1 MRLILSPAKNT
12 RSARAEG
19 LDLTVPPF
27 REKTEGLAEAVRS
40 YSAWELES
48 LMKINP
54 ELAMKAYLDYQAFC
68 FDGPGSPAL
77 LAYHGLAFRYLD
89 AQSLSREELL
99 FAQEHVRV
107 LSAFYGV
114 LRPLDEIMPYRLEFL
129 CRLKMDGK
137 DLYHY
142 WADGIY
148 RALFDGLAD
157 RTVINLCSAEYAK
170 AVEPHLTAA
179 DRFVTCSFLS
189 RGKNGK
195 LQTRATAAKMARGRM
210 VRFAVQNRI
219 DSPEELWAFDWEDYA
234 FCQELSTENN
244 YVFLQP

>member
-1 MRLILSPAKNT
+1 MTI
-12 RSARAEG
+12 
-19 LDLTVPPF
+19 PPF
-27 REKTEGLAEAVRS
+27 REKTEALAKAVRS

-54 ELAMKAYLDYQAFC
+54 ELAMKAYLDYQAFR

-89 AQSLSREELL
+89 AQSFSKEELL

-129 CRLKMDGK
+129 CRLKMDGR

-142 WADGIY
+142 WADAMY
-148 RALFDGLAD
+148 QALFDGLAD

-170 AVEPHLTAA
+170 AIEPYLTAR
-179 DRFVTCSFLS
+179 DRFVICSFLS
-189 RGKNGK
+189 CGKNGK
-195 LQTRATAAKMARGRM
+195 LQTRATAAKMARGSM
-210 VRFAVQNRI
+210 ARFAVENRV

>member
-1 MRLILSPAKNT
+1 MRLILSPAKNM
-12 RSARAEG
+12 RPIRPQG
-19 LDLTVPPF
+19 LSLTVPSF
-27 REKTEGLAEAVRS
+27 REKTEELLETLRA

-54 ELAMKAYLDYQAFC
+54 ELAMKAFVDFRDFC

-89 AQSLSREELL
+89 AQSFSKEELL

-107 LSAFYGV
+107 LSAFYGA

-129 CRLKMDGK
+129 CKLKMNGK

-142 WADGIY
+142 WGDAMY
-148 RALFDGLAD
+148 RALFDGLSD
-157 RTVINLCSAEYAK
+157 RTVVNLCSAEYAK
-170 AVEPHLTAA
+170 AIEPYLKEG

-195 LQTRATAAKMARGRM
+195 LQTRATMAKMARGSM

-219 DSPEELWAFDWEDYA
+219 DSPEELWAFDWEDHAY
-234 FCQELSTENN
+234 CQELSTENN